1 MGPTSTLCSG
11 QGCPRLSASPSF
23 AGFSPGSVWSP
34 LSPWRAP
41 PSLSVQ
47 KESGGCSRYYWRNG
61 YIVRK
66 LGTPLAQVIY
76 SFPSLSLLVK
86 NYRTSQVA
94 QWAKNLPAMQETQE
108 DTGLIPGSGRSPGGG
123 HSNPLQYSYLKN
135 SMDRGAMGQR
145 RATVHRVTKG
155 LTQLK

>member
-1 MGPTSTLCSG
+1 MIGFFFKKKDIQDWFKQLLLGPVRRTQGFQRRKDNLGAHKHTLFRAG
-11 QGCPRLSASPSF
+11 LSQAQCFTFLCRIFSWLCVVPSQ
-23 AGFSPGSVWSP
+23 
-34 LSPWRAP
+34 PWRAP

-94 QWAKNLPAMQETQE
+94 
-108 DTGLIPGSGRSPGGG
+108 
-123 HSNPLQYSYLKN
+123 
-135 SMDRGAMGQR
+135 
-145 RATVHRVTKG
+145 
-155 LTQLK
+155 